1 MSSNNNNTRNNKIV
15 CKVCKDANK
24 PESTYTSHYVKDK
37 CGNVVCPTL
46 LSLECRFCH
55 GKGHTVKFCMKLDA
69 IKKQEQ
75 RENEEKKQQKEHP
88 QNNQTLKK
96 KNYNNIFE

>member
-1 MSSNNNNTRNNKIV
+1 MSSNNRNRNNNTTKIV

-24 PESTYTSHYVKDK
+24 PESLYSSHYVKDK

-75 RENEEKKQQKEHP
+75 REKEQQ
-88 QNNQTLKK
+88 
-96 KNYNNIFE
+96 